1 VEAVKVW
8 ARAIFL
14 LSVIA
19 STALLVVPKSMQK
32 QSKFVVEM
40 LILLCVIAPLRGL
53 IPRGTEA
60 ALSSNGLA
68 GAGQEEPSLARCY
81 ANETARRVAE
91 IGEQAGVPVLEVTV
105 LTDSS
110 GFSLSS
116 VVVRLSEQPSEERLN
131 AFTASLSAYLGIS
144 KDRLRVV
151 VQE

>member
-1 VEAVKVW
+1 MEAVKVW

-32 QSKFVVEM
+32 QSRFVVEM
-40 LILLCVIAPLRGL
+40 LILLCVIAPLHGL
-53 IPRGTEA
+53 IPQGTEA
-60 ALSSNGLA
+60 ALAPNGPPT
-68 GAGQEEPSLARCY
+68 AGQEVSSLGKFY

-105 LTDSS
+105 LTGSS

-116 VVVRLSEQPSEERLN
+116 VVVRLREQPSDERLS
-131 AFTASLSAYLGIS
+131 AFTGSLAAYLGIG

-151 VQE
+151 VDK